1 MKDFASYT
9 GGEKKDNEGE
19 IDFAKEAEK
28 LSRGY
33 EGARES
39 DMMKAIYEKAVE
51 GKRAGTLTN
60 EQIDAFVKQFAP
72 MLNGVQRKKLQKIVA
87 ELKKI

>member
-1 MKDFASYT
+1 MKDFASYS
-9 GGEKKDNEGE
+9 GGKPGKENGV
-19 IDFAKEAEK
+19 DFTEEAKK
-28 LSRGY
+28 LSRSF

-39 DMMKAIYEKAVE
+39 DMMKSIYEKAVE

-60 EQIDAFVKQFAP
+60 EQIDAFAKQFAP

-87 ELKKI
+87 ELKRI